1 MGVRAMT
8 IVLLEDL
15 TARARALEE
24 RISTMQV
31 RL

>member
-15 TARARALEE
+15 TERARALEE

>member
-1 MGVRAMT
+1 MT

-15 TARARALEE
+15 TERARALEE